1 MKKIISII
9 LLLSSL
15 SLSAQRVAYC
25 ELDAGNFWGG
35 RNVYV
40 ILDLGSYGYGSFVDE
55 QGRARKFSGI
65 IGALNHM
72 ASLGWRVLTVY
83 PLTENKKIYLHYLLE
98 KTITSESQ
106 ITEGIYIKERERGT
120 KPKKEKPSL
129 GSTRDDIY

>member
-1 MKKIISII
+1 MKNFLSII
-9 LLLSSL
+9 IFFISVSMQ
-15 SLSAQRVAYC
+15 AQNTAYC
-25 ELDAGNFWGG
+25 ELEAGNFWGG

-83 PLTENKKIYLHYLLE
+83 PLTENKQIYLHYLLE

-120 KPKKEKPSL
+120 KSKKEKPSL
-129 GSTRDDIY
+129 GSTGDDIY

>member
-15 SLSAQRVAYC
+15 SLSAQNTAYC
-25 ELDAGNFWGG
+25 ELEAGNFWGG